1 MGRRTA
7 SFSVEYVP
15 YRLGQHRVI
24 GASMMSRVA
33 GRLRLGRLVVPV
45 SLGELYAVW
54 VRNSRGSATTAA

>member
-1 MGRRTA
+1 MA
-7 SFSVEYVP
+7 SFSVEYVL

-24 GASMMSRVA
+24 GASMSRVA
-33 GRLRLGRLVVPV
+33 DRLRLGRLVVPV